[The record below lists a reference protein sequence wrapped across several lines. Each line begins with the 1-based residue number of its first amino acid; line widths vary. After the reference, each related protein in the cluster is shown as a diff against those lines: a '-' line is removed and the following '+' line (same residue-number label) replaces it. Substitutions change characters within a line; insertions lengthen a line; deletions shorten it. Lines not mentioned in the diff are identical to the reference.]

1 MKSIE
6 RRFEMFRAKDSNVG
20 DYIILARASK
30 NQRFSKDMISRWFNK
45 LVPKDDYDSADKKSL
60 IESLAKLSERSEENG
75 F

>member
-20 DYIILARASK
+20 DYIVFARTIK

-45 LVPKDDYDSADKKSL
+45 LVPKDDYDIADKKSL
-60 IESLAKLSERSEENG
+60 IEGLVKLSEGAEEHR